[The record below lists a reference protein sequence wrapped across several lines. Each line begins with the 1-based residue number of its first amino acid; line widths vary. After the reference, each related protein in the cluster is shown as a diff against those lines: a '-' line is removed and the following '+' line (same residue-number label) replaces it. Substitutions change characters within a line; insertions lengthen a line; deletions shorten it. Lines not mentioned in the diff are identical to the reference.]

1 MRKTGCR
8 EIYRYY
14 LTIKIIFY
22 RKLKI
27 LFYVYSARAIGQY
40 FFGSGTFFCANQ
52 GRLTIKNHAA
62 TICLQSCATQSHIV
76 TTFFV
81 VLPDMFFSCQWRFV
95 SKFAK
100 TRRFAAICNRIC
112 AKFAIFRQKYKTSDK
127 TVTKSTCNVVI

>member
-1 MRKTGCR
+1 MRKNGCR
-8 EIYRYY
+8 VICRYH
-14 LTIKIIFY
+14 LTIKIIFC

-27 LFYVYSARAIGQY
+27 LFGVFRSCNRAVLFRQWH
-40 FFGSGTFFCANQ
+40 FFGAIQ

-62 TICLQSCATQSHIV
+62 TIFLQSCATRSHIV
-76 TTFFV
+76 TTFFCGFARYV
-81 VLPDMFFSCQWRFV
+81 FSCQWRFV

>member
-8 EIYRYY
+8 VICRYY
-14 LTIKIIFY
+14 LTIKINFH

-27 LFYVYSARAIGQY
+27 LFDVYSARAIGQY
-40 FFGSGTFFCANQ
+40 FFGVALFRCNSGTANHQ
-52 GRLTIKNHAA
+52 KSRCNHLFA
-62 TICLQSCATQSHIV
+62 IV
-76 TTFFV
+76 RHAKLHRNHVFV
-81 VLPDMFFSCQWRFV
+81 GFDRYVFSCQWRFV